1 MFSISKEYAPPF
13 EMIAPFFKM
22 GALFYLTGVIFLL
35 FLDPGNS
42 YSDMTI
48 VGWTHWFLL
57 GFIMM
62 IIFGAMAQLVPVVV
76 EVGHFSV
83 DLYLVIW
90 PLLTAGAIIMSAGFI
105 FIPAALP
112 YGGLLVLTAMIIFLY
127 DTSMTLRRVEHISL
141 TVKTVAVA
149 NLFLL
154 LGIVTGFIMSL
165 AIGEGL
171 DVNINKW
178 LGVHVVLVLG
188 GYVTLTIM
196 GLSLILLPM
205 FGLSHGFDE
214 TPINRA
220 FKLMIVGVLGYFF
233 SSLFGISWGN
243 ILFLLVMFASV
254 SFYLQQIVIIYKTRA
269 RKENDIWAKSM
280 FFGYG
285 SLSFALFLGILWL
298 FIDARQ
304 LLLGSA
310 WFLIMGF
317 FTFLING
324 HLYKIIPFLV
334 WFKRY
339 SPLVGKERVPMLHEM
354 YPKREAEYE
363 FIFSALGVAIAGMG
377 ILFGS
382 TTLFKAGVSFL
393 IVGAGFMFYSVV
405 WMINYGKNKE

>member
-13 EMIAPFFKM
+13 EMIAPFFKV
-22 GALFYLTGVIFLL
+22 GTFFYLAGVIFLL
-35 FLDPGNS
+35 FLDPGSS
-42 YSDMTI
+42 YADLHI
-48 VGWTHWFLL
+48 VGWAHWFLL
-57 GFIMM
+57 GFVMM

-83 DLYLVIW
+83 DLYLIIW
-90 PLLTAGAIIMSAGFI
+90 PLLMAGTMIMSTGFI
-105 FIPAALP
+105 FAPGILP
-112 YGGLLVLTAMIIFLY
+112 YGGVLVLVAMIIFLY
-127 DTSMTLRRVEHISL
+127 DTTMTLKRVQYISL
-141 TVKTVAVA
+141 TVKTVAAA

-154 LGIVTGFIMSL
+154 SGILTGFVMSL
-165 AIGEGL
+165 AIGEGISV
-171 DVNINKW
+171 DINKW
-178 LGVHVVLVLG
+178 LGVHAVLVLG
-188 GYVTLTIM
+188 GYVTLTII

-220 FKLMIVGVLGYFF
+220 FKLMIAGVLGYFF
-233 SSLFGISWGN
+233 SALIGMESGTYLSLA
-243 ILFLLVMFASV
+243 VMFAAAG
-254 SFYLQQIVIIYKTRA
+254 FYLQQIIIIYKTRA

-285 SLSFALFLGILWL
+285 SLFAALLLGILWFL
-298 FIDARQ
+298 TGAER
-304 LLLGSA
+304 LLLAAA

-354 YPKREAEYE
+354 YPKKEAEYE
-363 FIFSALGVAIAGMG
+363 FIFSALGVTIAGIG
-377 ILFGS
+377 VLVGS
-382 TTLFKAGVSFL
+382 ATLFKAGVSFL
-393 IVGAGFMFYSVV
+393 IVGAGFMFYSVG
-405 WMINYGKNKE
+405 WMINYGKEKE